1 MIVITSGGI
10 PECGWGLGP
19 PPASEAVYNV
29 RGSRGK
35 SPWDCRKKYKSVI
48 TNRNFYFDS
57 SDQIALCCR
66 IINVPLRHLEAPMVS
81 PVICQIC
88 KQPVILETA
97 RIDERGKA
105 VHEDCY
111 LRAIQ
116 AQQRPHAEDDPEA
129 GR

>member
-1 MIVITSGGI
+1 
-10 PECGWGLGP
+10 
-19 PPASEAVYNV
+19 
-29 RGSRGK
+29 
-35 SPWDCRKKYKSVI
+35 
-48 TNRNFYFDS
+48 
-57 SDQIALCCR
+57 
-66 IINVPLRHLEAPMVS
+66 MVS

-116 AQQRPHAEDDPEA
+116 AQQRPRTDDDPEA